1 MPKARPKPTSKPQAA
16 PADSRWPAW
25 IRWPVVA
32 LGLAL
37 ALGLAGALIG
47 SMALVLALPKLPT
60 VESAETYQPK
70 LPLRIYSAERVLL
83 GEFGAERR
91 VYTTID
97 QTPDMM
103 IQAVLAAEDANF
115 FQHRGV
121 DLKSLARAALANL
134 SRAKSQ
140 GGSTISMQVAR
151 NMYLSA
157 EKTYIRK
164 FYEVLLTLKLEL
176 QLSKEQILEIYMNQ
190 IYLGQRAYGFAA
202 AAQTYFGK
210 SLKDITLAEAAMLAG
225 LPKAPSAYNP
235 VRNFARATLRQH
247 YVINRMAEIGFI
259 TPAQAL
265 RAKAERLRIRQNK
278 VQPSV
283 HAEYV
288 NEMVRTALVERYG
301 DAAYTMGLNVYT
313 TIHAGEQQA
322 AYGALRR
329 GLMAYESRQAYRGP
343 ERQVLLPVSPEARQ
357 ELIDETLE
365 TLVNHGDLEPAVVLS
380 VQSNKVRA
388 AMAGGRIIDIQPAG
402 LEAVREALRA
412 SAAPNV
418 RVRRGSVIR
427 VQQQANGDWHVVQ
440 VSQVE
445 GALVA
450 LTPGSGGITALV
462 GGFDFNNNKFNHVT
476 QAWRQPGS
484 SFKPFIYSA
493 ALEKGVAPA
502 TLVNDGPIFF
512 TATETGGQAWE
523 PKNYGDKFDGL
534 MPMHEG
540 LARSKNMVSIR
551 VLQVVGTESA
561 QRYITR
567 FGFEA
572 SKHPPYL
579 TLALGVGSVTP
590 LQMATAYGVFAN
602 QGRLVPP
609 YLINRIEDQRGQE
622 LYNAASQPA
631 AATQAIS
638 PANAYVMNTLLQE
651 VTRVGTGRR
660 AQREL
665 ERPDLFGKTGTTNN
679 AQDAWFVGYQP
690 KRTAAVWVGYD
701 NPREL
706 GDRETGGG
714 VSLPIWIDFMRE
726 ALKDEPVQVFD
737 PPPGTMSLGGD
748 WYLSEFGPQ
757 RMIRVLGDPNL
768 EKPVPAEEEA
778 ELPQEKKDILKLFRN

>member
-1 MPKARPKPTSKPQAA
+1 MPKAPPPHTPHRKPTPSAT
-16 PADSRWPAW
+16 RWPVW
-25 IRWPVVA
+25 IRWPLASVA
-32 LGLAL
+32 LATAGLLAAAL
-37 ALGLAGALIG
+37 VAAI
-47 SMALVLALPKLPT
+47 ALVLALPKLPT

-70 LPLRIYSAERVLL
+70 LPLRIYSADKVLL

-91 VYTTID
+91 LYTPID
-97 QTPDMM
+97 NTPDLM
-103 IQAVLAAEDANF
+103 IHAVLAAEDANF

-176 QLSKEQILEIYMNQ
+176 QLTKEQILEIYMNQ

-210 SLKDITLAEAAMLAG
+210 PLQQVTLAEAAMLAG

-247 YVINRMAEIGFI
+247 YVINRMAELGFI

-265 RAKAERLRIRQNK
+265 RAKAERLRIRQTK
-278 VQPSV
+278 TQPTI
-283 HAEYV
+283 HAEYIT
-288 NEMVRTALVERYG
+288 EMVRTALTERYG

-313 TIHAGEQQA
+313 TIRANEQEA
-322 AYGALRR
+322 AYASLRQ
-329 GLMAYESRQAYRGP
+329 GLMAYESRQPYRGP

-357 ELIDETLE
+357 ELIDETLDG
-365 TLVNHGDLEPAVVLS
+365 LVDHGDLQAAVVLS
-380 VQSNKVRA
+380 VQANKLRA
-388 AMAGGRIIDIQPAG
+388 ALPGGRTIDIPAKG

-412 SAAPNV
+412 EAAPNV

-427 VQQQANGDWHVVQ
+427 VQQQADQQWRVVQ
-440 VSQVE
+440 VPQVE

-450 LTPGSGGITALV
+450 IKPGDGGITALV

-493 ALEKGVAPA
+493 ALEKGVAPN

-523 PKNYGDKFDGL
+523 PKNYGDRFDGL

-609 YLINRIEDQRGQE
+609 YLITRIEDQRGHE
-622 LYNAASQPA
+622 LYNVAQHQAKV
-631 AATQAIS
+631 TQAIS
-638 PANAYVMNTLLQE
+638 PANAFVMNTLLQE
-651 VTRVGTGRR
+651 VTRIGTGRR

-679 AQDAWFVGYQP
+679 AQDAWFVGFQP
-690 KRTAAVWVGYD
+690 NRAAAVWVGYD

-714 VSLPIWIDFMRE
+714 VSLPIWINYMRA
-726 ALKDEPVQVFD
+726 ALKNEPVQSYV
-737 PPPGTMSLGGD
+737 PPPGTMSLDGT

-768 EKPVPAEEEA
+768 EKPVPSEEQA